1 MLRTVASEVPWPPG
15 VHEFFPPPIAGPEHW
30 FTKFTLF
37 LWISVAV
44 ILIFFLVA
52 YRSPK
57 LVPTRTQWM
66 AESVY
71 GFVRDGI
78 AKDMIGARGVAF
90 APYLSTLFVFVLV
103 MNMWAIVPGVQISPN
118 SHIAFPAMLAVIT
131 YVIFNYVGI
140 REHGFLKY
148 MKAQLVPPGVPW
160 WLVPLVA
167 LIELLSTFILRPLT
181 LALRLFAN
189 MFAGHVILLVF
200 SLGGFMLFNSEAIF
214 LKPVSLLS
222 WALAIGLTLFELLV
236 AALQAYVFVLL
247 TSFYVQTSL
256 ADEH

>member
-1 MLRTVASEVPWPPG
+1 
-15 VHEFFPPPIAGPEHW
+15 VHEFYPPAIAGPDHW

-37 LWISVAV
+37 LWISVAL

-52 YRSPK
+52 YRNPK
-57 LVPTRTQWM
+57 LVPTRTQWI

-90 APYLSTLFVFVLV
+90 APYLTTLFVFVLV
-103 MNMWAIVPGVQISPN
+103 NNIWAIIPGVQISPN
-118 SHIAFPAMLAVIT
+118 THIAFPAMLAVVT
-131 YVIFNYVGI
+131 YVLFIVVGV
-140 REHGFLKY
+140 REHGFWKY
-148 MKAQLVPPGVPW
+148 MKNQLVPPGVPW
-160 WLVPLVA
+160 WLIPLVA
-167 LIELLSTFILRPLT
+167 IIEFLSTFILRPIT
-181 LALRLFAN
+181 LSLRLFAN

-200 SLGGFMLFNSEAIF
+200 SLGGFLLFNSDAIF
-214 LKPVSLLS
+214 LKPVSVLS

-236 AALQAYVFVLL
+236 CVLQAYVFVLL

-256 ADEH
+256 SDEH

>member
-15 VHEFFPPPIAGPEHW
+15 VHEFFPPPIAGPDHW

-103 MNMWAIVPGVQISPN
+103 MNLWAIVPGVQMSPN
-118 SHIAFPAMLAVIT
+118 SHIAFPALLAVIT

-140 REHGFLKY
+140 KRFGFKKY
-148 MKAQLVPPGVPW
+148 VLNQLIPPGTPV
-160 WLVPLVA
+160 WLLPL
-167 LIELLSTFILRPLT
+167 LLPIEFASTFILRPLT

-189 MFAGHVILLVF
+189 MFAGHIILLVF
-200 SLGGFMLFNSEAIF
+200 TLGGFLLFASDNFA
-214 LKPVSLLS
+214 LKGISFVS
-222 WALAIGLTLFELLV
+222 WAFAIALTLFELMV
-236 AALQAYVFVLL
+236 AVLQAYVFTLL
-247 TSFYVQTSL
+247 TAFYVQTSL
-256 ADEH
+256 AEEH